1 MPTDAKS
8 PQFPDLPGCLSDA
21 QKQRYSSIADIVR
34 ATTARLPHTA
44 TSSASR
50 RMFSTGITEQRD
62 RGKQSQSSR
71 ATGRFPP
78 RCLVVLGR
86 RLHPMR

>member
-1 MPTDAKS
+1 MPTDAES

-44 TSSASR
+44 DK
-50 RMFSTGITEQRD
+50 FSEPAHVFD
-62 RGKQSQSSR
+62 RHHR
-71 ATGRFPP
+71 AARSG
-78 RCLVVLGR
+78 
-86 RLHPMR
+86 